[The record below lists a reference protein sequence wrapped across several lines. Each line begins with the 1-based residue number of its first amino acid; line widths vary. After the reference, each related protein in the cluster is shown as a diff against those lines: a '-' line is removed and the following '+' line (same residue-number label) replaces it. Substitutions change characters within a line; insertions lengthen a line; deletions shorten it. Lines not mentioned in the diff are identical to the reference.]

1 MARENWAEWSAACEA
16 NSLVFIDESSAKTNM
31 CPLRGRSIRGERCHG
46 SASGS
51 WQTTTM
57 LSSIRLNGHTECLV
71 FDGAV
76 DKPMFSAYMEE
87 ILLPTLK
94 AGDIVILDNLSAHK
108 NSFDIEKFTEHNIE
122 IKYLPAYSPDL
133 NPIEKMWSKIKTK
146 LREYQ
151 ATDKDALFLAIKEA
165 FSLVTAS
172 NAEGWF
178 QSCGY
183 FQ

>member
-1 MARENWAEWSAACEA
+1 
-16 NSLVFIDESSAKTNM
+16 M
-31 CPLRGRSIRGERCHG
+31 CPLRGRSLRGERCHG
-46 SASGS
+46 SAPGS
-51 WQTTTM
+51 WKTTTM
-57 LSSIRLNGHTECLV
+57 LSSIRLDGHTECLV

-76 DKPMFSAYMEE
+76 DKRMFSAYMEE
-87 ILLPTLK
+87 VLLPTLK
-94 AGDIVILDNLSAHK
+94 EGDIVIMDNLSVHK
-108 NSFDIEKFTEHNIE
+108 NSFDVNKFRERNIE

-133 NPIEKMWSKIKTK
+133 NPIEKMWSKIKEK

-151 ATDKDALFLAIKEA
+151 ATDTDALFLAIKNA

-172 NAEGWF
+172 NARGWF

>member
-1 MARENWAEWSAACEA
+1 
-16 NSLVFIDESSAKTNM
+16 M
-31 CPLRGRSIRGERCHG
+31 CPLRGRAFRGVRCHG
-46 SASGS
+46 SISGS

-57 LSSIRLNGHTECLV
+57 LSSLRLDGRTECIV

-76 DKPMFSAYMEE
+76 DKKMFSTYMEDM
-87 ILLPTLK
+87 LLPTLNP
-94 AGDIVILDNLSAHK
+94 GDIVILDNLSVHK
-108 NSFDIEKFTEHNIE
+108 NSIDIRKFTVRDIM

-133 NPIEKMWSKIKTK
+133 NPIEKMWSKIKTI

-151 ATDKDALFLAIKEA
+151 APDPDSLFRAIGEA
-165 FSLVTAS
+165 FLSITAS

-178 QSCGY
+178 ESCGY